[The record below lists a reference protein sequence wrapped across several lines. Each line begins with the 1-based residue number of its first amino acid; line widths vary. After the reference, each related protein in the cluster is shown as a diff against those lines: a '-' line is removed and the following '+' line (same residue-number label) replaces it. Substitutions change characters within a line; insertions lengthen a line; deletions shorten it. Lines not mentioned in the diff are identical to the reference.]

1 MGDYYQMT
9 ISDWLASK
17 TEEIRQELGKTAQS
31 FVAIGYKLKE
41 VRDSGN
47 LAEGETIADYAQR
60 EFGLSASTTSRFI
73 AINEKFGDGLE
84 LKSEY
89 LKFGSGKLQE
99 MLALTDADCE
109 LINHNHT
116 VSQIREI
123 KRFEAEK
130 HEDVP
135 KQTEEQWGAFEKCL
149 IDFFK
154 DKKQLLT
161 DICEAEY
168 YDTEDYK
175 KAADLISPN
184 GSTTHKKG
192 IVFMFMYQFDE
203 GIKYKIFGEQAARQM
218 NYVEFISTIRH
229 IFDCEKGVN
238 PHEAFFGAE
247 KEPETVEKSTN
258 IPVATSQVEEVKK
271 IENTGNQLQQSE
283 EVQKETN
290 KSQELATDSQEDANS
305 SRDEAIGLH
314 EDDIASDDLE
324 EDGTS
329 YEGASGEPVNDCG
342 EDTTG
347 AGKGT
352 GSGDASQGPESES
365 EVFEESEKTTSAM
378 GEINEGVEDEN
389 DNGIARQN
397 NHTDEAEADD
407 EVEHVEVAAVEEI
420 TEKEAPETDVD
431 PRHELIDNLEYYCKE
446 LVEASKWETYRAA
459 AYRDRSD
466 ELIDLILSTRKEILM
481 MNFKIE
487 QEKED
492 EGE

>member
-41 VRDSGN
+41 VKDSGN

-130 HEDVP
+130 HEDAP

-192 IVFMFMYQFDE
+192 TVFMFMYQFDE
-203 GIKYKIFGEQAARQM
+203 GVKYKIFGEQAARHM

-229 IFDCEKGVN
+229 IFDCEKGIN
-238 PHEAFFGAE
+238 PHEAFFGVE
-247 KEPETVEKSTN
+247 KEPETVEKSTD
-258 IPVATSQVEEVKK
+258 IPVATSQVEEVT
-271 IENTGNQLQQSE
+271 ENVSE
-283 EVQKETN
+283 EGEN
-290 KSQELATDSQEDANS
+290 KKSVSEDEM
-305 SRDEAIGLH
+305 EADGIG
-314 EDDIASDDLE
+314 
-324 EDGTS
+324 
-329 YEGASGEPVNDCG
+329 GEHIVDTG
-342 EDTTG
+342 EQ
-347 AGKGT
+347 
-352 GSGDASQGPESES
+352 DASQSIRDRQ
-365 EVFEESEKTTSAM
+365 EEEK
-378 GEINEGVEDEN
+378 EEVEDET
-389 DNGIARQN
+389 DNGN
-397 NHTDEAEADD
+397 PGEDDYSNEAEND
-407 EVEHVEVAAVEEI
+407 EVEHVEVAAVEDFADA
-420 TEKEAPETDVD
+420 EAEALANDIEMDVD
-431 PRHELIDNLEYYCKE
+431 PRHELIDSLEYYCKE
-446 LVEASKWETYRAA
+446 LVEASKWPTCRAS

-466 ELIDLILSTRKEILM
+466 ELIDLILSTRKDILM

-487 QEKED
+487 SEKEED

>member
-47 LAEGETIADYAQR
+47 LGEGETIADYAQR

-192 IVFMFMYQFDE
+192 VVFMFMYQFDE
-203 GIKYKIFGEQAARQM
+203 GIKYKIFGEQAARRM
-218 NYVEFISTIRH
+218 SYVEFISTIRH

-238 PHEAFFGAE
+238 PHEAFYGVE

-258 IPVATSQVEEVKK
+258 IPIATSQVEEVT
-271 IENTGNQLQQSE
+271 ENVSE
-283 EVQKETN
+283 
-290 KSQELATDSQEDANS
+290 
-305 SRDEAIGLH
+305 
-314 EDDIASDDLE
+314 
-324 EDGTS
+324 
-329 YEGASGEPVNDCG
+329 
-342 EDTTG
+342 
-347 AGKGT
+347 
-352 GSGDASQGPESES
+352 
-365 EVFEESEKTTSAM
+365 
-378 GEINEGVEDEN
+378 EDEN
-389 DNGIARQN
+389 KNFISE
-397 NHTDEAEADD
+397 TEDEAEADGDNGEHIVEAGEQATVQGIQDRSEEKNDNDSYDSEEVEDETDNGNPGEDDYSNEAEND
-407 EVEHVEVAAVEEI
+407 EVEHVEVAAVEDFA
-420 TEKEAPETDVD
+420 EAEAEALANDIEMDAD
-431 PRHELIDNLEYYCKE
+431 PRHELIDSLEYYCKE
-446 LVEASKWETYRAA
+446 LVEASKWPTYRAA

-466 ELIDLILSTRKEILM
+466 ELIDLILSTRKDILM

-487 QEKED
+487 SEKEED

>member
-116 VSQIREI
+116 VSQIREV

-130 HEDVP
+130 HDDVP
-135 KQTEEQWGAFEKCL
+135 SEPVQQHGAFEKCI
-149 IDFFK
+149 IDYFK
-154 DKKQLLT
+154 DKKKLLT
-161 DICEAEY
+161 EICEAEY
-168 YDTEDYK
+168 YETDDYK
-175 KAADLISPN
+175 RVADLISPN
-184 GSTTHKKG
+184 GSATHKKG

-203 GIKYKIFGEQAARQM
+203 GIKYKVFGEQSARQM
-218 NYVEFISTIRH
+218 SYIEFINTIRD
-229 IFDCEKGVN
+229 IYSCEEGVN
-238 PHEAFFGAE
+238 PHEALYGVE
-247 KEPETVEKSTN
+247 QKEAKKVEY
-258 IPVATSQVEEVKK
+258 
-271 IENTGNQLQQSE
+271 TGNQLQQSE

-290 KSQELATDSQEDANS
+290 KSQELETNSQEDANS
-305 SRDEAIGLH
+305 SRDEAIGPH
-314 EDDIASDDLE
+314 EDDIVS
-324 EDGTS
+324 EDSGEYGTS
-329 YEGASGEPVNDCG
+329 YEDTSGESVNVCG

-347 AGKGT
+347 NGR
-352 GSGDASQGPESES
+352 GDEPGPESES
-365 EVFEESEKTTSAM
+365 KVFEESEKATSTM
-378 GEINEGVEDEN
+378 GEINEEVEDEN

-397 NHTDEAEADD
+397 DHTDEADD
-407 EVEHVEVAAVEEI
+407 EVERVEVAAVEDFVDDSHEPTPIEI
-420 TEKEAPETDVD
+420 ELAECINLLDGWRAELCKPELTSQGV
-431 PRHELIDNLEYYCKE
+431 RELKDNMIVLISQ
-446 LVEASKWETYRAA
+446 ASVRLASVLW
-459 AYRDRSD
+459 
-466 ELIDLILSTRKEILM
+466 
-481 MNFKIE
+481 E
-487 QEKED
+487 QETKED
-492 EGE
+492 D

>member
-17 TEEIRQELGKTAQS
+17 TEEIRQELSKTAQS

-116 VSQIREI
+116 VSQIREV

-130 HEDVP
+130 HDDVP
-135 KQTEEQWGAFEKCL
+135 SEPVQQNGAFEKCI
-149 IDFFK
+149 IDYFK
-154 DKKQLLT
+154 DKKKLLT
-161 DICEAEY
+161 DICETEY
-168 YDTEDYK
+168 LETDDYK
-175 KAADLISPN
+175 RVADLISPN
-184 GSTTHKKG
+184 GSATHKKG

-203 GIKYKIFGEQAARQM
+203 GIKYKIFGEQSARQM
-218 NYVEFISTIRH
+218 SYIEFINTIRD
-229 IFDCEKGVN
+229 IYSCEEGVN
-238 PHEAFFGAE
+238 PHEAFYGVE

-271 IENTGNQLQQSE
+271 NENTDNQMQQSESE
-283 EVQKETN
+283 EVQEETN
-290 KSQELATDSQEDANS
+290 KSQELATNSQEDANS
-305 SRDEAIGLH
+305 SRDEEIGLH
-314 EDDIASDDLE
+314 ENDIDSEGLG

-329 YEGASGEPVNDCG
+329 HEDASGESVNDCG

-347 AGKGT
+347 TGKG
-352 GSGDASQGPESES
+352 DEPQGPESES
-365 EVFEESEKTTSAM
+365 KVFEESEKATSSM
-378 GEINEGVEDEN
+378 GETNEE
-389 DNGIARQN
+389 I
-397 NHTDEAEADD
+397 
-407 EVEHVEVAAVEEI
+407 EHVEVAAVEDFVDDSHEPTPIEI
-420 TEKEAPETDVD
+420 ELAECINLLDGWRAELCKPELTSQGV
-431 PRHELIDNLEYYCKE
+431 RELKDNMIVLISQ
-446 LVEASKWETYRAA
+446 ASVRLASALW
-459 AYRDRSD
+459 
-466 ELIDLILSTRKEILM
+466 
-481 MNFKIE
+481 E
-487 QEKED
+487 QETKED
-492 EGE
+492 D

>member
-203 GIKYKIFGEQAARQM
+203 GIKYKIFGEQAARRM
-218 NYVEFISTIRH
+218 SYVEFISTIHH
-229 IFDCEKGVN
+229 IFDCEKGAN
-238 PHEAFFGAE
+238 PHEAFFGVE
-247 KEPETVEKSTN
+247 KEPETVKKSTN
-258 IPVATSQVEEVKK
+258 IPVATSQVKEVT
-271 IENTGNQLQQSE
+271 ENVSE
-283 EVQKETN
+283 EGKN
-290 KSQELATDSQEDANS
+290 KKSVSEDEM
-305 SRDEAIGLH
+305 EADGIG
-314 EDDIASDDLE
+314 
-324 EDGTS
+324 
-329 YEGASGEPVNDCG
+329 GEHIVDTG
-342 EDTTG
+342 EQ
-347 AGKGT
+347 
-352 GSGDASQGPESES
+352 DASQSIRDRQ
-365 EVFEESEKTTSAM
+365 EEEK
-378 GEINEGVEDEN
+378 EEVEDET
-389 DNGIARQN
+389 DNGN
-397 NHTDEAEADD
+397 PGEDDYSNEAEND
-407 EVEHVEVAAVEEI
+407 EVEHVEVAAVEDFA
-420 TEKEAPETDVD
+420 EAEAKVLANDIEMDTD
-431 PRHELIDNLEYYCKE
+431 PRHELIDSLEYYCKE
-446 LVEASKWETYRAA
+446 LVEASKWPTYRAS

-466 ELIDLILSTRKEILM
+466 ELIDLILSTRKDILM

-487 QEKED
+487 SEKEED

>member
-73 AINEKFGDGLE
+73 AINEKFGNGLE

-116 VSQIREI
+116 VSQIREV

-130 HEDVP
+130 HDDVP
-135 KQTEEQWGAFEKCL
+135 SEPVQQHGAFEKCI
-149 IDFFK
+149 IDYFK
-154 DKKQLLT
+154 DKKKLLT
-161 DICEAEY
+161 EICEAEY
-168 YDTEDYK
+168 LETDDYK
-175 KAADLISPN
+175 RVADLISPN
-184 GSTTHKKG
+184 GSATHKKG
-192 IVFMFMYQFDE
+192 IVLMFMYQFDE
-203 GIKYKIFGEQAARQM
+203 GIKYKIFGEQSARQM
-218 NYVEFISTIRH
+218 SYIEFINTIRD
-229 IFDCEKGVN
+229 IYSCEEGVN
-238 PHEAFFGAE
+238 PHEAFYGVE

-258 IPVATSQVEEVKK
+258 IPVATSQVEEVT
-271 IENTGNQLQQSE
+271 ENVSEEDENKNSVSETEDEAETDGDNGEHIVEAGEQTAVQGIQDRPEEKNDNDSYDSE
-283 EVQKETN
+283 EV
-290 KSQELATDSQEDANS
+290 
-305 SRDEAIGLH
+305 
-314 EDDIASDDLE
+314 EDDYS
-324 EDGTS
+324 
-329 YEGASGEPVNDCG
+329 
-342 EDTTG
+342 
-347 AGKGT
+347 
-352 GSGDASQGPESES
+352 
-365 EVFEESEKTTSAM
+365 
-378 GEINEGVEDEN
+378 
-389 DNGIARQN
+389 
-397 NHTDEAEADD
+397 DEAENAI
-407 EVEHVEVAAVEEI
+407 EVKTWAGDTIVVEGPKKEAEPIAAVEEFA
-420 TEKEAPETDVD
+420 EAEAEALANDLEMDTD
-431 PRHELIDNLEYYCKE
+431 PRHELIDSLEYYCKE
-446 LVEASKWETYRAA
+446 LVEASKWPTYRAS

-466 ELIDLILSTRKEILM
+466 ELIDLILSTRKDILM

-487 QEKED
+487 SEKEED